1 MKNVIIASAIALASA
16 TSSAAVMGT
25 PMDAGTAEFAG
36 TVAKVC
42 DVYGFAKGRVVI
54 REGSDT
60 NTFTSDTAGGIPATF
75 LVRANSRNSVLT
87 FGAPSITFA
96 HRDDGVQ
103 QWYPD
108 HRVVTYSGT
117 VEAQKNNRVSQIIDS
132 QVYTTSV
139 GTNNVTLH
147 INITDINSGSMI
159 PAGTYEIDVP
169 VTCTKSTTAVQ

>member
-16 TSSAAVMGT
+16 SSFASA
-25 PMDAGTAEFAG
+25 PMDTGVAEFG
-36 TVAKVC
+36 GKVSKVC

-54 REGSDT
+54 RDGSDT

-103 QWYPD
+103 TWFPD

-117 VEAQKNNRVSQIIDS
+117 VEAQKNNRVSNIVDS

-169 VTCTKSTTAVQ
+169 VTCTKSTTAVN